1 MFIGKR
7 GEHSAFIEM
16 MEKMV
21 SIHSGDGRPVKA
33 LVYTKYAE
41 AENSSVR
48 SFMAEYAD
56 VCRHRGWWIEGIT
69 AEDSHGVRFER
80 LREFESNS
88 AEVSIIV
95 SCRTLSEGVDLA
107 GANVMIP
114 WDPTASIVDNIQR
127 IGRVLRKYREERG
140 GDFCAEQPP
149 STILIPVWL
158 DSER

>member
-1 MFIGKR
+1 VLQGIRDRVIRDFAIEMFIGKQ

-21 SIHSGDGRPVKA
+21 EIHANDGRPVKA

-41 AENSSVR
+41 TGNSSVR

-56 VCRHRGWWIEGIT
+56 ECRRHGWWIEGIT
-69 AEDSHGVRFER
+69 AEDAHGERFER
-80 LREFESNS
+80 LREFEANG
-88 AEVSIIV
+88 AEVSVLV

-114 WDPTASIVDNIQR
+114 WDPTASVVDNIQR
-127 IGRVLRKYREERG
+127 IGRVLRM
-140 GDFCAEQPP
+140 
-149 STILIPVWL
+149 
-158 DSER
+158 